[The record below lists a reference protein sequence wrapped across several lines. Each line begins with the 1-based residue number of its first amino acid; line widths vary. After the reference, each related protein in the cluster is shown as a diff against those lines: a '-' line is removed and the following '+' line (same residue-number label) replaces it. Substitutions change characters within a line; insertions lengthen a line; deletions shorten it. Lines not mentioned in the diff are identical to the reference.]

1 MKKKCIM
8 LALVLVALLA
18 SCKPI
23 KQIEYRDVYKNKLI
37 HDSTFVY
44 KFDSVYIHQKGDT
57 VWVEKFKTLFR
68 DKFLNKT
75 DTVFDTKF
83 KDRVIEKRIPYEK
96 KQPWYN
102 IIFIWLGRFCA
113 LSIVLFLLYFFVLT
127 KLK

>member
-8 LALVLVALLA
+8 LVLVLVALLA

-68 DKFLNKT
+68 DKYHNKT

-102 IIFIWLGRFCA
+102 NIFILIGRIC
-113 LSIVLFLLYFFVLT
+113 SISGLLFLLYFFIRL

>member
-8 LALVLVALLA
+8 LALVLAVIFAG
-18 SCKPI
+18 CKPI

-57 VWVEKFKTLFR
+57 VLIEKFKTLFR
-68 DKFLNKT
+68 DKFINKT

-83 KDRVIEKRIPYEK
+83 HDRVIEKRIPYEK

-102 IIFIWLGRFCA
+102 NIFIWLGRICA

>member
-1 MKKKCIM
+1 MKKHFI
-8 LALVLVALLA
+8 LFLVIVSLLA
-18 SCKPI
+18 SCKPV

-57 VWVEKFKTLFR
+57 VLIEKFKTLFR
-68 DKFLNKT
+68 DKYHNKT

-83 KDRVIEKRIPYEK
+83 KDRVIEKRVPYEK

-102 IIFIWLGRFCA
+102 ILFIWLGRFCA

>member
-1 MKKKCIM
+1 MKRYFI
-8 LALVLVALLA
+8 LFLVIVSVLA

-83 KDRVIEKRIPYEK
+83 KDRIIEKKLYYEK

-102 IIFIWLGRFCA
+102 IIFIWLGRIC
-113 LSIVLFLLYFFVLT
+113 SISGLLFLLYFFIRL